1 MKYLFTIF
9 FSASLLILHA
19 QPGTI
24 DKTYGVNGNVS
35 VYNKLYTSAAAVQAD
50 DKLLLGG
57 YDSTQGQDH
66 RFLLTRHNKDG
77 SMDHS
82 FGIEGTATI
91 TVDDL
96 QKDVKASLGWTDIA
110 LQPDGKIVAAGN
122 VGWNNDFFPYPPVQY
137 DIDIVV
143 ARFLPDGTL
152 DETFGTGGRVVTN
165 FDFMENITGVAIQ
178 SDGKIVVGG
187 DQTIDQF
194 GNSNGFLLARYN
206 KNGTLDS
213 SFGNNEG
220 YAIYYERGS
229 YAKDLLLQPDGKIVM
244 GGEQLPDEFIVT
256 RYLPNGLLDES
267 FGNGGRVLTRFPNAR
282 SGVSITSIT
291 LDEKG
296 RIAVTGNLN
305 YNQAVEIV
313 RYLPNGSLDNSFD
326 EDGKLELPTNGLSF
340 TGIQSNS
347 ILAQPGNKLVVT
359 SLASGLILTGLNEN
373 GSLDASFGTD
383 KGQTAVTDN
392 IGYNIEYLKAVMQ
405 PDGRIVV
412 AGTSFKF
419 VSNNVYTNTYYLN
432 RFNGYPTKVPL
443 AIRIK
448 RWLQNH
454 TLSWKGL
461 PAEDKISY
469 YTVEQSANGTSGFS
483 PVAKVSGA
491 ANLKDYSITNSHLL
505 QGNNYYRIKA
515 VSTDGVVRYSEVVS
529 ADNTAN
535 TASVYPN
542 PAKNYVTVQGLA
554 ANETANISIKDGS
567 GNVLARGVST
577 GSAQYRSQLGNNM
590 QPGTYYVNITTGSK
604 TEVLK
609 FVKE

>member
-19 QPGTI
+19 QPGTV
-24 DKTYGVNGNVS
+24 DRTYGADGNVS

-66 RFLLTRHNKDG
+66 RFLLIRHNKDG

-82 FGIEGTATI
+82 FGIEGIATI

-96 QKDVKASLGWTDIA
+96 QKDVERSLGWTDIA
-110 LQPDGKIVAAGN
+110 VQPDGKIIAAGN
-122 VGWNNDFFPYPPVQY
+122 VGWNNDFFPYPPVHY

-143 ARFLPDGTL
+143 ARFMPDGTL
-152 DETFGTGGRVVTN
+152 DETFGTGGKVVTN
-165 FDFMENITGVAIQ
+165 FDYLENITGVAIQ

-187 DQTIDQF
+187 YQTIDQF
-194 GNSNGFLLARYN
+194 GNSNGLLLARYN
-206 KNGTLDS
+206 KDGTLDS

-220 YAIYYERGS
+220 YSIFYEGGYRPS
-229 YAKDLLLQPDGKIVM
+229 KLLLQPDDKIVM
-244 GGEQLPDEFIVT
+244 GGQQPGQGFFVR
-256 RYLPNGLLDES
+256 RYLPNGLLDQS
-267 FGNGGRVLTRFPNAR
+267 FGNGGNV
-282 SGVSITSIT
+282 ITSFPGAQYSAIIT
-291 LDEKG
+291 GIALDEKG
-296 RIAVTGNLN
+296 RIAATGTLN
-305 YNQAVEIV
+305 ENTTVELV
-313 RYLPNGSLDNSFD
+313 RYLPDGALDNSFD

-383 KGQTAVTDN
+383 KGQTVVTDN
-392 IGYNIEYLKAVMQ
+392 VGNSIDYMNAVMQ

-554 ANETANISIKDGS
+554 ANETANISITDGS
-567 GNVLARGVST
+567 GNVLARVVST
-577 GSAQYRSQLGNNM
+577 GSTQYRSQLGANM
-590 QPGTYYVNITTGSK
+590 QAGTYYLNITTGSK